1 MRLAADVYYANVEN
15 FVGAL
20 KVESPNVF
28 LDPAST
34 GAFLQSRLGPL
45 VQAGLV
51 TPGQMT
57 ELAAGLVSVPLGVVT
72 PDGFDVPD
80 MVFTSRN
87 FGSASYWGADFSAQ
101 YLVSDR
107 VSLTAGYSFQNTD
120 CFDFDD
126 DGHCPGPDDLALN
139 APSHKGS
146 LGFAYTDRA
155 AGFTFDGRWRLSDAF
170 EMSSGVFSGRVD
182 AYQVVDV
189 TAGYLLPF
197 QTNTRL
203 EFTVYNALNN
213 LHQEFVGAPELGR
226 LALVRVRYDF

>member
-1 MRLAADVYYANVEN
+1 MRLAADVYFANVEN
-15 FVGAL
+15 FVSAL
-20 KVESPNVF
+20 AVESPNVF

-34 GAFLQSRLGPL
+34 GAFLQSRLGSL
-45 VQAGLV
+45 VQAGMVAPDQIAEL
-51 TPGQMT
+51 TAG
-57 ELAAGLVSVPLGVVT
+57 LAAVPLGVVT
-72 PDGFDVPD
+72 PDQFNVPD
-80 MVFTSRN
+80 LIVTSRN

-120 CFDFDD
+120 CFDFDE
-126 DGHCPGPDDLALN
+126 DGHCPGRDDLALN

-155 AGFTFDGRWRLSDAF
+155 AGFTFDGRWRLSDGF
-170 EMSSGVFSGRVD
+170 DMSSGVFSGRVD

-189 TAGYLLPF
+189 TAGYQLPF
-197 QTNTRL
+197 QPNTRL
-203 EFTVYNALNN
+203 DLTVYNALDN